1 MSYSKFKPTS
11 MKILKTAIIITIISL
26 FASCSSDSESNPE
39 TENYEISSMSPN
51 FGYSGDE
58 ISFNMSSSI
67 PSNASIEITYDNQP
81 AEISEV
87 NGTLIKHIMPNNV
100 NASKTLTINNQN
112 IIIEYLYG
120 LKEFI
125 ACDNCKEKAFMFSN
139 SEEVESSITSVFKK
153 NNEIYLIKTSRNN
166 NYDYKTSLLK
176 TDLNFNLISETVL
189 FNMLPIS
196 KAVFDNANF
205 VISNENGVYSFDLN
219 GNEVWSY
226 NTAINAGIGSNN
238 IGFVINSILN
248 FNSNYYILKNSVN
261 NAYNN
266 NPIEIIKLNSNGQL
280 LSTISIPNP
289 NNNSYSEHAYFI
301 TTINNKIIVF
311 TYFSGNNDSGG
322 YVVLD
327 SNDNIIR
334 NTYNQIEMR
343 DTNFYS
349 EGNSIYFS
357 RNTGGSYPNF
367 NYELVKISLD
377 NNNYFQTDWTKSDYN
392 GKIIKYNS
400 KYLSIQNDKI
410 LIFNDNSF
418 NNPTTFNSS
427 IEYYEGILRTGF
439 DVYDNDVYLFGQ
451 RAIEFA
457 YDYHSLV
464 GKYDLN

>member
-1 MSYSKFKPTS
+1 
-11 MKILKTAIIITIISL
+11 MKILKTAIIITIISI

-39 TENYEISSMSPN
+39 TENYEITSMSPN

-58 ISFNMSSSI
+58 ITFNMSSSI
-67 PSNASIEITYDNQP
+67 PSNSSIEITYDNQP

-100 NASKTLTINNQN
+100 NASKTLTINNQD

-196 KAVFDNANF
+196 KAVFDNTTF

-219 GNEVWSY
+219 GNEIWSY
-226 NTAINAGIGSNN
+226 NTAINVGIGSNN
-238 IGFVINSILN
+238 IGFVINSVLKHN
-248 FNSNYYILKNSVN
+248 NHYYVLKNSQNVF
-261 NAYNN
+261 NANE
-266 NPIEIIKLNSNGQL
+266 IEIIKLDSNGQF
-280 LSTISIPNP
+280 ISNILIPNP
-289 NNNSYSEHAYFI
+289 DSNNDQQNAYFI
-301 TTINNKIIVF
+301 TSLDNKIIVF
-311 TYFSGNNDSGG
+311 TTFCCDIDYGG
-322 YVVLD
+322 YAIID
-327 SNDNIIR
+327 SNDNILR

-392 GKIIKYNS
+392 GRIIKHNS

-457 YDYHSLV
+457 NDYHSLV
-464 GKYDLN
+464 GKYDLNYITE